1 MASDVATVS
10 LAGTA
15 FVILP
20 AAEYERLRA
29 GSRRAAH
36 SANEGAGEGPPLPEP
51 DDRGRFPAIAYS
63 RASLARKIIRRR
75 QALGIGQAEL
85 ARLAGVRVETLNR
98 IEKAHTTPSIAT
110 VDKIDRALH
119 QKEAEATQPP
129 AAEGKAKVLLKR
141 PKRPGQKRK

>member
-29 GSRRAAH
+29 GSRRPAQDE
-36 SANEGAGEGPPLPEP
+36 SPGEGPPLPEP

-110 VDKIDRALH
+110 VDKIDRALS
-119 QKEAEATQPP
+119 QKAAEAAEAAATRPP
-129 AAEGKAKVLLKR
+129 AARPKPS
-141 PKRPGQKRK
+141 PKRPGGKRK